1 MFTQQQGATL
11 FQNQPTP
18 TPQPSNFFGNPQAAQ
33 PINQFNN
40 PTTPMFPS
48 QTPQPNFQ
56 PQPQM
61 NIFNQNPMNQAN
73 QPRNFMSPGMP
84 NPSQYGNNFAMPQ
97 YQQGF
102 PPTSSMSILHQPQ
115 SLNLTPLNQQNFSWK
130 INQKS
135 DAFSLNISNTLRD
148 KEVQSLNPQMRA
160 RITQYEKELEDN
172 RKYLKNSNENQ
183 NNIQEISQKLKKDLH
198 NLANNSILL
207 RNSLKREKIIFDELK
222 NEINVNSIIVNDFL
236 QYYELFKKGK
246 LQSIQ
251 VPSTFLSIAV
261 EKLLKTMKTLKAK
274 LEEIIDLAKTHLIIQ
289 EKTEFND
296 DYEFFIH
303 LIGELYQ
310 YFIFVAHLVM
320 KFDETYV
327 DFRTEA
333 LEHYKSYGYTDL
345 EKHLEHESKK
355 LYKDEM
361 IENLMKIINKLEEN
375 KKIEREQERVIKF

>member
-1 MFTQQQGATL
+1 M
-11 FQNQPTP
+11 
-18 TPQPSNFFGNPQAAQ
+18 
-33 PINQFNN
+33 
-40 PTTPMFPS
+40 
-48 QTPQPNFQ
+48 
-56 PQPQM
+56 
-61 NIFNQNPMNQAN
+61 
-73 QPRNFMSPGMP
+73 
-84 NPSQYGNNFAMPQ
+84 
-97 YQQGF
+97 
-102 PPTSSMSILHQPQ
+102 
-115 SLNLTPLNQQNFSWK
+115 
-130 INQKS
+130 
-135 DAFSLNISNTLRD
+135 
-148 KEVQSLNPQMRA
+148 
-160 RITQYEKELEDN
+160 
-172 RKYLKNSNENQ
+172 
-183 NNIQEISQKLKKDLH
+183 
-198 NLANNSILL
+198 
-207 RNSLKREKIIFDELK
+207 
-222 NEINVNSIIVNDFL
+222 NSIIVNDFL